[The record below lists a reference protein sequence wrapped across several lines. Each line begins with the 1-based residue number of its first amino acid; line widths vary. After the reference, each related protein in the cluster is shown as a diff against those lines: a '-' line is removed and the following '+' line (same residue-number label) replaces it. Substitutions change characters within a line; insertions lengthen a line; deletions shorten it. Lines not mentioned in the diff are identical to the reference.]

1 MYSTPYNYICLT
13 LFYSVES
20 DGKVAPNYGDSHNLI
35 STGGFSKTK
44 LLRFEHTRNTS
55 NTAHANTA
63 HANTTHANTAYH
75 SNLCSHSTLDN
86 VVCHMHR
93 MCRLC

>member
-1 MYSTPYNYICLT
+1 MCTPHHIIIIICLT

-20 DGKVAPNYGDSHNLI
+20 DGKVDLNYGDSHNLV

-44 LLRFEHTRNTS
+44 LLRFEHTSNTS
-55 NTAHANTA
+55 NTA
-63 HANTTHANTAYH
+63 HANTAYH

-86 VVCHMHR
+86 VVCRMHR